1 MSNSLPTI
9 RRKRTMTAK
18 EIAEGLGISERTV
31 RRRVAE
37 SRADY
42 EERARQRR
50 EFVSQQRAERVPYA
64 TIAEQLGVSVN
75 AAKLLGTRARKVSP

>member
-1 MSNSLPTI
+1 MSTLGTI
-9 RRKRTMTAK
+9 RRQRSMTAK

-37 SRADY
+37 SREDY
-42 EERARQRR
+42 EERARKRR
-50 EFVSQQRAERVPYA
+50 EFVNQQRAEQVPYA